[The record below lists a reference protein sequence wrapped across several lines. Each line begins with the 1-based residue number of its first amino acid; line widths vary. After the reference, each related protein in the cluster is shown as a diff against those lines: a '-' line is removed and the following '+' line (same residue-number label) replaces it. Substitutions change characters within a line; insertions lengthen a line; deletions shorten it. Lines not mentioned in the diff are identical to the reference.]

1 MTKYD
6 LFTLEKIQEL
16 TLPIEEF
23 GGKIVNLG
31 IVHEEFHKTK
41 NRALHKIRDQ
51 LFMEKIEHISLEFD
65 ALYKHLSEESTKFA
79 SIFLFFQEKLTK
91 ENLILFKQKLKDSN
105 LSINEYGLHLIG
117 TNKIHRIHD
126 NTLVPFAPSSDLW
139 LEVLNS
145 LKRNSLYLT
154 HLKNAKSIIKIKDY
168 KPTEEISTQNEQI
181 IEIEPKSE
189 LNKYEE
195 YLKYTNKEFQKRRRR
210 EKRTTLVEL
219 QEKSAIPIEITKE
232 QAEKIEDY
240 KSKMKT
246 DFNKKYFIQKD
257 EEKDPVSLI
266 KELRKKKE
274 EEYNTYLE
282 KIKKKKSGE
291 TSDNRQN

>member
-6 LFTLEKIQEL
+6 LFNLEKIQEL
-16 TLPIEEF
+16 TRPIEEF
-23 GGKIVNLG
+23 GGKIVDLG
-31 IVHEEFHKTK
+31 ITHEGFRKTR
-41 NRALHKIRDQ
+41 NRALQKIRDQ
-51 LFMEKIEHISLEFD
+51 LFIEKIEQISLEFD
-65 ALYKHLSEESTKFA
+65 ALYEQLSEESTNFTSK
-79 SIFLFFQEKLTK
+79 FLFFQEKLTR
-91 ENLILFKQKLKDSN
+91 EHLILFKQKLKDSN
-105 LSINEYGLHLIG
+105 LRFNEYGLHLIE
-117 TNKIHRIHD
+117 TKKIRRIHD
-126 NTLVPFAPSSDLW
+126 NTLAPFAPSSGLW

-154 HLKNAKSIIKIKDY
+154 HLKNAKNILKIKDY
-168 KPTEEISTQNEQI
+168 KPTEKISTQNEQT

-219 QEKSAIPIEITKE
+219 QEKSAIPIEMTKE
-232 QAEKIEDY
+232 QTEKIEEY

-257 EEKDPVSLI
+257 EEKDPISLI
-266 KELRKKKE
+266 KDLRKKKE
-274 EEYNTYLE
+274 EEYNIYLD

-291 TSDNRQN
+291 ISDNRQN